1 MRSYTMRARAEAAAA
16 ASERILDAA
25 EELFWE
31 EPGREATLAEI
42 AARAGVSVHS
52 VIRRYGGRHGAVEAS
67 IQRAVERVEAER
79 SEAAPG
85 NLAGSV
91 AVLVDHYEKTGD
103 KVVTMLGAEDR
114 LPLVKVAADRGRALH
129 ARWCG
134 RIFASALAERRGAE
148 RRRLH
153 AQLVA
158 ITDVYTWHLL
168 RRVRGLSREQ
178 TERALV
184 EMLESLIEGSRK

>member
-1 MRSYTMRARAEAAAA
+1 MRARAEAAAA
-16 ASERILDAA
+16 VSERILDAA

-31 EPGREATLAEI
+31 NPAREPTLAEL
-42 AARAGVSVHS
+42 AERSGVSVHS
-52 VIRRYGGRHGAVEAS
+52 VIRRYGGLDGVIDAAAE
-67 IQRAVERVEAER
+67 RATARVEAER

-85 NLAGSV
+85 DIPGSV

-103 KVVTMLGAEDR
+103 EVVAMLAAEGR
-114 LPLVKVAADRGRALH
+114 REAVRRAADQGRAMH
-129 ARWCG
+129 AAWCA
-134 RIFASALAERRGAE
+134 RIFATALAQRRRVD
-148 RRRLH
+148 RRRLN

-158 ITDVYTWHLL
+158 ITDVYVWHIL
-168 RRVRGLSREQ
+168 RRVRGLGREQ